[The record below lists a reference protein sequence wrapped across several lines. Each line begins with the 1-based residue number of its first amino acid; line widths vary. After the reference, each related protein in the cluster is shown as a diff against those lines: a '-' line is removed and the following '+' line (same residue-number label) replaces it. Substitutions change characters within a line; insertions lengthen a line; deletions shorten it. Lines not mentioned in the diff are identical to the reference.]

1 MILNTVWG
9 CTTSSYLTCW
19 IAIELNLLI
28 FLPIIALGAR
38 GRGPMVTL
46 KYIIIQSL
54 SGLLILLGLLISI
67 HRSGREVIK
76 SIISIVFIL
85 KIGGFPFMRW
95 ALIIGAVV
103 DWVSLT
109 IILTIQKVLPLLI
122 ISNLVYHNLQPLCVL
137 RWLILPLLA
146 TKSLKLKIVI
156 IISST
161 FNLIAILS
169 TFSIRRHKWLRLLI
183 LYLISTIPIILFRG
197 IVNLKN
203 GAAKSINR
211 KLSSGLGVL
220 ILLRMMGVPPLPGFF
235 FKVEVLALIII
246 EGNYF
251 LGTALVTGVGGMLAA
266 YLGLAVKNLVTYPR
280 ISMKSPSVVAP
291 AVAILRFS
299 LRVLMVV

>member
-85 KIGGFPFMRW
+85 KIGGFPFMHW

-220 ILLRMMGVPPLPGFF
+220 ILLRMIGVPPLPGFF

-251 LGTALVTGVGGMLAA
+251 LRSALVTGVGGMLAA

-291 AVAILRFS
+291 ALAILRFS

>member
-1 MILNTVWG
+1 M
-9 CTTSSYLTCW
+9 
-19 IAIELNLLI
+19 
-28 FLPIIALGAR
+28 
-38 GRGPMVTL
+38 
-46 KYIIIQSL
+46 
-54 SGLLILLGLLISI
+54 
-67 HRSGREVIK
+67 
-76 SIISIVFIL
+76 
-85 KIGGFPFMRW
+85 
-95 ALIIGAVV
+95 
-103 DWVSLT
+103 
-109 IILTIQKVLPLLI
+109 
-122 ISNLVYHNLQPLCVL
+122 
-137 RWLILPLLA
+137 
-146 TKSLKLKIVI
+146 I

-169 TFSIRRHKWLRLLI
+169 TFSIRGHKWLRLLI

>member
-67 HRSGREVIK
+67 HRSGREAIK

-85 KIGGFPFMRW
+85 KIGGFPFMHW

-109 IILTIQKVLPLLI
+109 IILTIQKILPLLI
-122 ISNLVYHNLQPLCVL
+122 ISNLVYHNLQPICVL

-220 ILLRMMGVPPLPGFF
+220 ILLRMIGVPPLPGFF

-251 LGTALVTGVGGMLAA
+251 LRSALVTGVGGMLAA

-291 AVAILRFS
+291 ALAILRFS

>member
-85 KIGGFPFMRW
+85 KIGGFPFMHW

-169 TFSIRRHKWLRLLI
+169 TFSIRGHKWLRLLI

>member
-54 SGLLILLGLLISI
+54 SGLLILLGVLISI

-76 SIISIVFIL
+76 SMISIVFIL
-85 KIGGFPFMRW
+85 KIGGFPFMHW

-122 ISNLVYHNLQPLCVL
+122 ISNLVYHNLQPICVL

-169 TFSIRRHKWLRLLI
+169 TFSIRGHKWLRLLI

-197 IVNLKN
+197 VVNLKN

-211 KLSSGLGVL
+211 KLSSGLAVL
-220 ILLRMMGVPPLPGFF
+220 ILLRIIGVPPLPGFF

-251 LGTALVTGVGGMLAA
+251 LRSALVTGVGGMLAA

-291 AVAILRFS
+291 ALAILRFS
-299 LRVLMVV
+299 LRVLMIV

>member
-46 KYIIIQSL
+46 KYIIIQRL

-67 HRSGREVIK
+67 HRSGREAIK

-85 KIGGFPFMRW
+85 KIGGFPFMHW

-109 IILTIQKVLPLLI
+109 IILTIQKILPLLI

-220 ILLRMMGVPPLPGFF
+220 ILLRMIGVPPLPGFF

-251 LGTALVTGVGGMLAA
+251 LRSALVTGVGGMLAA

-291 AVAILRFS
+291 ALAILRFS

>member
-85 KIGGFPFMRW
+85 KIGGFPFMHW

-109 IILTIQKVLPLLI
+109 IILTIQKILPLLI

-251 LGTALVTGVGGMLAA
+251 LRSALVTGVGGMLAA

-291 AVAILRFS
+291 ALAILRFS

>member
-9 CTTSSYLTCW
+9 CTTSAYLTCW

-85 KIGGFPFMRW
+85 KIGGFPFMHW

>member
-67 HRSGREVIK
+67 HRSGREAIK

-85 KIGGFPFMRW
+85 KIGGFPFMHW

>member
-85 KIGGFPFMRW
+85 KIGGFPFMHW

-220 ILLRMMGVPPLPGFF
+220 ILLRMIGVPPLPGFF

-251 LGTALVTGVGGMLAA
+251 LRSALVTGVGGMLAA

>member
-46 KYIIIQSL
+46 KYIIIQRL

-67 HRSGREVIK
+67 HRSGREAIK

-85 KIGGFPFMRW
+85 KIGGFPFMHW

-109 IILTIQKVLPLLI
+109 IILTIQKILPLLI